1 MFLKKETKFYVT
13 LNSFFGSQIESKMLS
28 AAIITA
34 LILNDLR
41 FFWVFISLLFCLLL
55 LLSLPI
61 FGQSLGQ
68 FEDKS
73 FKTKSRKLSRQN
85 TKMIH
90 RWIVGIL
97 CVLLGIFTGISSGVI
112 DKFLTS
118 KTKIIPLL
126 LISFWQTTSWS
137 KLDVYYSRIVES
149 HTFRTYLQIMFSK
162 VVRKLLF
169 L

>member
-1 MFLKKETKFYVT
+1 MFLKKETKFYT
-13 LNSFFGSQIESKMLS
+13 LNPFFGSQIESKMLS

-41 FFWVFISLLFCLLL
+41 FFWVFISLFFCLLL
-55 LLSLPI
+55 LLSQPI

-73 FKTKSRKLSRQN
+73 FKAKSRKSSRQN

-137 KLDVYYSRIVES
+137 KLDVYYSRNVES

-162 VVRKLLF
+162 VVRK
-169 L
+169 